1 MQKEHLSLKPYSA
14 AYLEQG
20 TGTPIVFLHGFLG
33 DASNW
38 RFVMDALPNH
48 RCIALDLLGFGGSD
62 KPELRYNIWHQV
74 EFVHQCIAALGLERF
89 YLVGHS
95 YGGWTAA
102 AYAIATTTGKLHLPE
117 RDMSPPR
124 NALAGIA
131 LVAPAGIRDD
141 EFVGR
146 YNHLRPLL
154 WENPGIDWGLKAIA
168 PLSRLLGQQQSF
180 ESILRIR
187 RELLA
192 QPVAK
197 SFLRDRL
204 RPEDAVDT
212 VERDLAFIQVPTLVI
227 AAGKDDTIPLWH
239 CEAYGAGIAQAQMHL
254 FPEANHGLL
263 EGEEGAIGQL
273 LSQFTMDCEG
283 QKFLENAAAEQE
295 YRDKDFA
302 APAEADAPN

>member
-1 MQKEHLSLKPYSA
+1 MQKPIKKQHLPLKPYSA

-38 RFVMDALPNH
+38 RFVMDDLPDH
-48 RCIALDLLGFGGSD
+48 RCIALDLLGFGESD

-74 EFVHQCIAALGLERF
+74 EFVQQCIAALELEHF

-102 AYAIATTTGKLHLPE
+102 AYAIATTTGKLYLPE
-117 RDMSPPR
+117 RDIPPPR
-124 NALAGIA
+124 NALVGLGLI
-131 LVAPAGIRDD
+131 APAGIRDD
-141 EFVGR
+141 AFVGR

-168 PLSRLLGQQQSF
+168 PLSRLLGQQQAF
-180 ESILRIR
+180 EAIMRIR

-204 RPEDAVDT
+204 HPEDAIDT
-212 VERDLAFIQVPTLVI
+212 VEKDLAHIQVPTLII

-239 CEAYGAGIAQAQMHL
+239 CEAYGAGIAQSQMRV
-254 FPEANHGLL
+254 FPEADHGLL
-263 EGEEGAIGQL
+263 EGEGGAIAKL
-273 LSQFTMDCEG
+273 LIELTSLGEG
-283 QKFLENAAAEQE
+283 LVQ
-295 YRDKDFA
+295 R
-302 APAEADAPN
+302 

>member
-1 MQKEHLSLKPYSA
+1 MQKQLLSLKPYAA

-38 RFVMDALPNH
+38 RFVMDSLPDR
-48 RCIALDLLGFGGSD
+48 RCIALDLLGFGSSD

-74 EFVHQCIAALGLERF
+74 EFVQQCIAALGLERF

-102 AYAIATTTGKLHLPE
+102 AYAIATTTGKLYLPE
-117 RDMSPPR
+117 REMPLPR
-124 NALAGIA
+124 NALTGLA

-141 EFVGR
+141 QFVGR

-154 WENPGIDWGLKAIA
+154 WENPGIDWGLRAIA

-180 ESILRIR
+180 ETILRIR

-204 RPEDAVDT
+204 RPEDAIDT
-212 VERDLAFIQVPTLVI
+212 VEKDLAQIQVPTLVI
-227 AAGKDDTIPLWH
+227 AASKDDTIPLWH
-239 CEAYGAGIAQAQMHL
+239 CETYGSGIDRAKMHL
-254 FPEANHGLL
+254 FPEADHGLL
-263 EGEEGAIGQL
+263 EGEGGAIGQL
-273 LSQFTMDCEG
+273 LGQFTGDPLHRCVRRKAGDEETM
-283 QKFLENAAAEQE
+283 
-295 YRDKDFA
+295 
-302 APAEADAPN
+302 